1 MADTPTLANCAGVT
15 ADQAGCAADALLP
28 VSPFY
33 ALNYHFGMLLGVED
47 FDTEQAYHR
56 GKSRLHNAW
65 LHGEGVLWGLAVV
78 VDPEHDEI
86 RVTRGLALDPAGR
99 ELHLDEDLCLSLPA
113 WLAALPEQERVR
125 LAGADGTT
133 PFEAHCTIRHRAC
146 LSRQVPALMEPCDG
160 SGRDTAY
167 SRVFETVEIRLLP
180 GLAPAPPVPP
190 YHRVRLLL
198 GLAAARTEDAD
209 GKPAAQEDAAILK
222 ARDDLLAKPRPERLA
237 LALERLRDCAAW
249 DTAELTPPKTAA
261 GEDWLLFPGP
271 DAAGLVLANLEGLT
285 LTRSGDT
292 LHLKSGTP
300 NYAPRPSHLATRTIQ
315 ELAAAAFFCCTPPAP
330 ASAPEAA
337 TTPVET
343 DAAATPGGPQADPRQ
358 VLFDGQQVRLQ
369 VTADLHPDSVKP
381 AAFTVSG
388 FTAGFGWKVHKVSDA
403 LFEPSD
409 RSVTLWLS
417 TKVTGDLLRLVAR
430 GTGPTP
436 LLGADL
442 EPFAGAVGDPPAPAG
457 RDFVHMQK
465 GS

>member
-1 MADTPTLANCAGVT
+1 MADTTELAN
-15 ADQAGCAADALLP
+15 CAADALLP
-28 VSPFY
+28 TSPFY
-33 ALNYHFGMLLGVED
+33 ALHYHFGMLLGVED

-65 LHGEGVLWGLAVV
+65 LHREGVLWGLAVV
-78 VDPEHDEI
+78 VDPDHDEL

-113 WLAALPEQERVR
+113 WLAALPAEERVR

-180 GLAPAPPVPP
+180 GLAPAPSVPP

-198 GLAAARTEDAD
+198 GLAASRTDDAD

-249 DTAELTPPKTAA
+249 DTAELTPPKTAD

-285 LTRSGDT
+285 LTRSGDA

-315 ELAAAAFFCCTPPAP
+315 ELAAAAFFCCT
-330 ASAPEAA
+330 ASAPEPA
-337 TTPVET
+337 TTPVGT
-343 DAAATPGGPQADPRQ
+343 DTAVTPGGPQADPQQ
-358 VLFDGQQVRLQ
+358 VIFDGQQVRLQ